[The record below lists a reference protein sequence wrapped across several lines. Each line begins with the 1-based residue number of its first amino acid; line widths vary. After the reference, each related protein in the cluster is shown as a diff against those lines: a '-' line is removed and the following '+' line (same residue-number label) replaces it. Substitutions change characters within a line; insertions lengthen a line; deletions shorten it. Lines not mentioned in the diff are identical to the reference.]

1 MDQARLKPGI
11 WVKAQL
17 RLCDLAGVTFTV
29 LHRGDGDG
37 GSVLLKILGKDGRA
51 DVLSQ
56 TTSLT
61 GGLAWMRPLGPEPV
75 DEVEADSYLARQV
88 DFDPDIW
95 MLEIIDREGVYE
107 IDGPVLDGY

>member
-1 MDQARLKPGI
+1 MDDVRLKPGI

-17 RLCDLAGVTFTV
+17 RLCDRAGISFTV
-29 LHRGDGDG
+29 LRRGDSDG
-37 GSVLLKILGKDGRA
+37 GSVLMKILDGDGRA

-56 TTSLT
+56 ATGPK

-75 DEVEADSYLARQV
+75 EEGDADAYLARQG

-95 MLEIIDREGVYE
+95 VLEVIDRAAVYQ
-107 IDGPVLDGY
+107 IDGPILAGY

>member
-1 MDQARLKPGI
+1 MDDARIKPGI

-29 LHRGDGDG
+29 LRRGDGDG
-37 GSVLLKILGKDGRA
+37 GSVLLKIINADGLA

-56 TTSLT
+56 VTGPN
-61 GGLAWMRPLGPEPV
+61 GGLAWMRPLGQERV
-75 DEVEADSYLARQV
+75 DEGEADSYLARQG

-95 MLEIIDREGVYE
+95 VLEVIDRAGAYV